1 MIAKYVQKGESIDY
15 TPAADVAAGDVV
27 VIGNIV
33 GVAKLDIPANTLGS
47 LSLTG
52 IYAVVKDTTVI
63 GLGTKV
69 YWNAANKKATTT
81 ATNNTSIGLAVS
93 ASGSADGEV
102 LLLLMGAQI

>member
-69 YWNAANKKATTT
+69 YWNAANKKATTM